1 MKDVAAVRKLRATVA
16 RFFILALWLH
26 LPVLA
31 IIGFLNGSSSLIA
44 LATGG
49 GAAALATVAWRQD
62 AESAATRYAIA
73 IALVTLTS
81 LMVWL
86 ARGPLQPDI
95 HMYYF
100 AAFAALT
107 AFCDWRVIVLAAV
120 ATLVHHL
127 GLNFVMPYAVFPDGA
142 NLGRV
147 LLHGLVVAV
156 EAAGLIWLTRYLA
169 ALLGESQRA
178 LEAMTEAREKEA
190 ELHAERLR
198 VQQQEQ
204 SRRATLDLA
213 SGLDQT
219 VKTVIDRV
227 AEATRAMQGLSAR
240 LSAAA
245 DTNRN
250 GSREA
255 VAVLRDMTG
264 SFHGVANTVESITA
278 AAEEIARQVTQ
289 STDISD
295 RAVGEVARTN
305 ASVKGLSET
314 AERIGEVVELI
325 NAIARQTNLLALNA
339 TIEAARAGEAGRGF
353 AVVAAE
359 VKSLANQTAAATGD
373 IAAQVAQIQTATQDA
388 VGAIGG
394 VTGII
399 EEMSRIAGSIS
410 AAMQEQGTAMREIT
424 HSMHQAADR
433 ATAASR
439 TVGVVSETAVAT
451 GRCADEMRDGTK
463 ALAESTETLHGE
475 VARFLG
481 QVRSG

>member
-86 ARGPLQPDI
+86 AQGPLQPDI

-100 AAFAALT
+100 AVFAALT

-295 RAVGEVARTN
+295 RAVGEV
-305 ASVKGLSET
+305 
-314 AERIGEVVELI
+314 ELI